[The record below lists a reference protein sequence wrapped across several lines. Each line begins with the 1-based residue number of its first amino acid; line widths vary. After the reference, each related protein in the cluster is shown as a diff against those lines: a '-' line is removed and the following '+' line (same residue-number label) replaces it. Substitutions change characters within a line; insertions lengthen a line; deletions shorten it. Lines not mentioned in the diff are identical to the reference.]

1 MAQDRSTLDI
11 MEHPLDRIDIYDLRV
26 PGIIGIKP
34 DERLIK
40 QDVLVNATLW
50 VDTRPAA
57 ESDDIVD
64 AVNYRSVTKAMIAH
78 IESGKPMLV
87 ERLVA
92 ELAAICFEQ
101 SKQVAEVQV
110 SVQKPG
116 ALRHARSVGITIRR
130 RRSEMEE
137 S

>member
-1 MAQDRSTLDI
+1 

-57 ESDDIVD
+57 ASDDIAD

-78 IESGKPMLV
+78 IETGEPMLV

-101 SKQVAEVQV
+101 SEQVAEVQI
-110 SVQKPG
+110 SVEKPG
-116 ALRHARSVGITIRR
+116 ALRHSRSVGITIRR
-130 RRSEMEE
+130 QRSDMEE